1 MAQITLEIPDERYS
15 DFLLMA
21 GGWLADTAPTLPQSR
36 EPWTTDD
43 GAIAEG
49 VLLRMTRPARRLF
62 GMLAAGFGDVDDRRW
77 SAQALTSALELNNA
91 NELAGTFA
99 WPGRYCY
106 QAGRDLPFHW
116 EATEDPRGAQ
126 YWMPPEIGT
135 MFMQALRNVD
145 PTLHDDIAGDG
156 DA

>member
-1 MAQITLEIPDERYS
+1 MAQITLEIPEERYS

-21 GGWLADTAPTLPQSR
+21 GNWLADGTPSEPQSR
-36 EPWTTDD
+36 EPWTVAD
-43 GAIAEG
+43 GVVAEA
-49 VLLRMTRPARRLF
+49 VLTRMTRPARRLF
-62 GMLAAGFGDVDDRRW
+62 GMLAAGGGDVDDRKW

-106 QAGRDLPFHW
+106 QAGRDLPFQW
-116 EATEDPRGAQ
+116 EPTEDARGAH
-126 YWMPPEIGT
+126 YWMPSDIGA
-135 MFMQALRNVD
+135 MFMEALRNVD
-145 PTLHDDIAGDG
+145 SMLHDAIAGVG